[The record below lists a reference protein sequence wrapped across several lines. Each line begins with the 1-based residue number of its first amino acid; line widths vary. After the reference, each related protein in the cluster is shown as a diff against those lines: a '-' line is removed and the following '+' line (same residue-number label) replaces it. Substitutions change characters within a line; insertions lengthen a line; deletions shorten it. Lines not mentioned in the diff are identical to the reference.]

1 MLKPSEVSR
10 SRVCVALRVMT
21 STSPDCSATKRCC
34 AVVGV
39 YFAFSASPNIATAI
53 ARQRSTSSPVHL
65 PWLSEKEKP
74 ARPVFTAHCTKPL
87 AFTASKVWP
96 ADAGIEAAAVTPESA
111 AAAARDL
118 RNIVEAPVFVIRL
131 ASIVR
136 GPPPLSSPPER
147 ALRTEAVGGPGSPE
161 RTLLSWLEQ

>member
-39 YFAFSASPNIATAI
+39 NLDFSASPNIATAI

-65 PWLSEKEKP
+65 PWLSAIEKP

-96 ADAGIEAAAVTPESA
+96 ADAGSDARANTPESA
-111 AAAARDL
+111 AAAARVL
-118 RNIVEAPVFVIRL
+118 RNIV
-131 ASIVR
+131 
-136 GPPPLSSPPER
+136 
-147 ALRTEAVGGPGSPE
+147 
-161 RTLLSWLEQ
+161 

>member
-10 SRVCVALRVMT
+10 SRVWVALRVMT

-39 YFAFSASPNIATAI
+39 NLAFSASPNIATAI

-74 ARPVFTAHCTKPL
+74 ARPVLTAHCTKPL

-96 ADAGIEAAAVTPESA
+96 AETGEDANGAKPESA

-118 RNIVEAPVFVIRL
+118 QNIVEAPCLVCGISL
-131 ASIVR
+131 AKAKPVR
-136 GPPPLSSPPER
+136 DR
-147 ALRTEAVGGPGSPE
+147 NRTA
-161 RTLLSWLEQ
+161 